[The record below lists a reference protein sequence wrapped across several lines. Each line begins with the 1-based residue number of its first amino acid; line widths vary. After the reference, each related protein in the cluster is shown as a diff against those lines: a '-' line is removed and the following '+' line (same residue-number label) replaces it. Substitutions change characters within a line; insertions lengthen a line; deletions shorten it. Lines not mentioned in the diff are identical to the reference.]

1 MEYILYLLLM
11 IATFFLVRL
20 YVFRENLTL
29 QELETQNKKLIK
41 KVDKVQTEYEALT
54 QKIDKQQKTM
64 KDASD
69 KATSLSTSI
78 TAAVRS

>member
-1 MEYILYLLLM
+1 MV
-11 IATFFLVRL
+11 TSFFLVRVYL
-20 YVFRENLTL
+20 FRENLTL
-29 QELETQNKKLIK
+29 QELDTDNKKLTK
-41 KVDKVQTEYEALT
+41 KIDKVQSEYEALT